1 MMNAYFDLK
10 NLESFL
16 DQPNN
21 DFKHDCIRLLK
32 RNLDVNFNF
41 NKNELKSNERGLQ
54 LLKSFSEGVGETSLK
69 FLENKFPERSIKSN
83 SHKDFTIDQ
92 LLSAFFINDETLY
105 KLKDKEELLIAEP
118 GEELELFKLLF
129 LNNDDYKFDKKLR
142 IGSQFKSWNDL
153 EQFYR
158 PFTDLIIVD
167 NFLLS
172 DISLIE
178 NNLIQILKQSV
189 KEGIRKKINVIIFI
203 KTDHFPANFGEI
215 KARMIEVI
223 KNCCTDEPNITVIKH
238 NTEHD
243 RTIIK
248 NSIRIYSGDTFNY
261 FLSTGGKTTQGKEIH
276 FSSIADKENYDLY
289 IELINDLQKTLEIIP
304 KGNIIGDKQSRLL
317 KFN

>member
-1 MMNAYFDLK
+1 MNAYFDLE

-16 DQPNN
+16 AQPNN
-21 DFKHDCIRLLK
+21 SFKQDCIRLLK
-32 RNLDVNFNF
+32 KQLDVNFNF
-41 NKNELKSNERGLQ
+41 KKEELKSKEHALMF
-54 LLKSFSEGVGETSLK
+54 LKSFADGVGSSTLK
-69 FLENKFPERSIKSN
+69 FSENKFPERNIKSN
-83 SHKDFTIDQ
+83 SHKDFTIDE
-92 LLSAFFINDETLY
+92 LLSAYFINDETLY

-118 GEELELFKLLF
+118 GEELDLFRLLF
-129 LNNDDYKFDKKLR
+129 LNNEDYKFDKKLR

-153 EQFYR
+153 QQFYR

-189 KEGIRKKINVIIFI
+189 KAGVRKKINIVIFI
-203 KTDHFPANFGEI
+203 KTDHYPANFGEI
-215 KARMIEVI
+215 KAKMVDMI
-223 KNCCTDEPNITVIKH
+223 KNCCTDEPNITVVKH

-248 NSIRIYSGDTFNY
+248 NNIRIYSGDSFNY

-276 FSSIADKENYDLY
+276 FSSIADKENYELF
-289 IELINDLQKTLEIIP
+289 IELIKDLQKTLEIIP
-304 KGNIIGDKQSRLL
+304 AANIIGDKQSRLL